1 MKKAEKNQR
10 KDRNKYIGKIWID
23 ENTPY
28 EKRTT
33 GSGLV
38 FRGKYVNERK

>member
-1 MKKAEKNQR
+1 MEKTKKNQR
-10 KDRNKYIGKIWID
+10 KDRNKNIGKIWID

-38 FRGKYVNERK
+38 FCGKYVNERK